1 MNDETMIDETG
12 ESLLARAHEKRG
24 FHLGVH
30 EIMNEADTEYMQH
43 YQRWLEFAN
52 IKERHLDRKTK
63 QIVHVAVDIARNA
76 HPDHIRAHM
85 IAGVKAGVTEE
96 EFFEVRRRYC
106 WEWKRG
112 GVRSGPIRSR
122 PGNWW
127 RVASTPSSKFPLPV
141 PATEFRVGWNTSS
154 HRACSFQQGVED
166 LIP

>member
-85 IAGVKAGVTEE
+85 VAGIKAGVTEE
-96 EFFEVRRRYC
+96 EFFEVATLGFILGGVEGDLEYGARPRRYTARG
-106 WEWKRG
+106 RG
-112 GVRSGPIRSR
+112 GGGALRGR
-122 PGNWW
+122 P
-127 RVASTPSSKFPLPV
+127 VANSLP
-141 PATEFRVGWNTSS
+141 
-154 HRACSFQQGVED
+154 RAEAWLRPRC
-166 LIP
+166 

>member
-1 MNDETMIDETG
+1 MTDEDKVEESG
-12 ESLLARAHEKRG
+12 DSLLARAHERRG

-96 EFFEVRRRYC
+96 EFFEVATLGFPPASLDPDEVLQSLPQAMQDAFDALDVAALVGREPDPRNARLL
-106 WEWKRG
+106 R
-112 GVRSGPIRSR
+112 GVRPRNHSREYLSGHER
-122 PGNWW
+122 
-127 RVASTPSSKFPLPV
+127 
-141 PATEFRVGWNTSS
+141 
-154 HRACSFQQGVED
+154 
-166 LIP
+166 

>member
-1 MNDETMIDETG
+1 MTDEDKVEESG
-12 ESLLARAHEKRG
+12 DSLLARAHRQRG

-85 IAGVKAGVTEE
+85 VAGLKAGVTKE
-96 EFFEVRRRYC
+96 EFFEVASLGFIL
-106 WEWKRG
+106 G
-112 GVRSGPIRSR
+112 G
-122 PGNWW
+122 
-127 RVASTPSSKFPLPV
+127 
-141 PATEFRVGWNTSS
+141 TSS
-154 HRACSFQQGVED
+154 LLLGMEAWRRTFRPDQELAWELVED
-166 LIP
+166 G

>member
-1 MNDETMIDETG
+1 MSDETMIDETG

-96 EFFEVRRRYC
+96 EFFEVVTLGFIL
-106 WEWKRG
+106 G
-112 GVRSGPIRSR
+112 G
-122 PGNWW
+122 
-127 RVASTPSSKFPLPV
+127 TPSLLLGIEAWRRTLRP
-141 PATEFRVGWNTSS
+141 
-154 HRACSFQQGVED
+154 D
-166 LIP
+166 

>member
-1 MNDETMIDETG
+1 MSDETMIDETG

-76 HPDHIRAHM
+76 HPDHICAHM
-85 IAGVKAGVTEE
+85 ISGVKAGVTEE
-96 EFFEVRRRYC
+96 EFFEVATLGFIL
-106 WEWKRG
+106 G
-112 GVRSGPIRSR
+112 G
-122 PGNWW
+122 
-127 RVASTPSSKFPLPV
+127 TPSLLLGMEAWRRTFRPDQK
-141 PATEFRVGWNTSS
+141 PAWEL
-154 HRACSFQQGVED
+154 VED
-166 LIP
+166 G

>member
-1 MNDETMIDETG
+1 MSDETMIDETG

-63 QIVHVAVDIARNA
+63 QIVHAAVDIARNA

-85 IAGVKAGVTEE
+85 IASVKAGGDGRILR
-96 EFFEVRRRYC
+96 VRDPRLHSWRYA
-106 WEWKRG
+106 
-112 GVRSGPIRSR
+112 VATA
-122 PGNWW
+122 GNGS
-127 RVASTPSSKFPLPV
+127 VAAYV
-141 PATEFRVGWNTSS
+141 
-154 HRACSFQQGVED
+154 
-166 LIP
+166 